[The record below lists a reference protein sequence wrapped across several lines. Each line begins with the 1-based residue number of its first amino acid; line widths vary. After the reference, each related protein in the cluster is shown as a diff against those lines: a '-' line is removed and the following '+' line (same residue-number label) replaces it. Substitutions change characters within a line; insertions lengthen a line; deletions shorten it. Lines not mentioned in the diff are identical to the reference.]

1 MCWWWCDTGLSMNH
15 GMHGHWIMHH
25 CTVVGTG
32 TISFE
37 LKTFTIMIM
46 PVSLRQLRLSMCVYC
61 VYNCPNSSVTAK
73 FYFSG
78 FGYPSSFSFQT
89 FVYTCVRLLLSS
101 LLLLVLLCLAT
112 KLYFYK
118 VWYWYS
124 GSQRPESK
132 LFHYLTCASFR
143 AVTE

>member
-1 MCWWWCDTGLSMNH
+1 MNH

-25 CTVVGTG
+25 CMVVGTG

-73 FYFSG
+73 FIFSG
-78 FGYPSSFSFQT
+78 FGYLSSFSFQT
-89 FVYTCVRLLLSS
+89 FVYYIYYTCVRLLLSS
-101 LLLLVLLCLAT
+101 LLVLLLVLLCLAT
-112 KLYFYK
+112 KLY
-118 VWYWYS
+118 
-124 GSQRPESK
+124 
-132 LFHYLTCASFR
+132 L
-143 AVTE
+143 